1 MILDGRKLFE
11 GYGNRWIRHMS
22 TSSCTL
28 LVPGVFLD
36 SSLSYPP
43 SSLMRD
49 STADS
54 EVKVDL
60 SNSSD
65 GLLRWHVRKLKDLP
79 NSQQQAISERASS
92 RAVFDRKLLP
102 NMTRS

>member
-1 MILDGRKLFE
+1 MFLAVVDEKKLLE
-11 GYGNRWIRHMS
+11 GYGNRWIRHSS
-22 TSSCTL
+22 TFSCTL

-54 EVKVDL
+54 EVRVDR
-60 SNSSD
+60 SNSGD
-65 GLLRWHVRKLKDLP
+65 GLLRWHVR
-79 NSQQQAISERASS
+79 
-92 RAVFDRKLLP
+92 
-102 NMTRS
+102 